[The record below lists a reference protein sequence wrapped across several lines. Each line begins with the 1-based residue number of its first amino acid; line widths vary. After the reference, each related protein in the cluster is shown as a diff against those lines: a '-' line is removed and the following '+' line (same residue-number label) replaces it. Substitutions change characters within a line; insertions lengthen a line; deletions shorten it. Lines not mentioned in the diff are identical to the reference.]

1 MILQGLLGKS
11 RGDELLG
18 WVGWGVV
25 VVVVANH
32 QSNPLGLFWGNMVL
46 DCKIHK
52 ADSVSMRGELRLVN
66 VGLHL
71 LRRRPSVRMVRRL
84 TGFKSRLN
92 SDLSPA
98 L

>member
-1 MILQGLLGKS
+1 MLQGLLGKS

-32 QSNPLGLFWGNMVL
+32 QSNPLGLFWGNMML

-52 ADSVSMRGELRLVN
+52 ADSMSMRGELWLVN
-66 VGLHL
+66 AGLRL
-71 LRRRPSVRMVRRL
+71 LGRRPCVRMVRRL

-92 SDLSPA
+92 SDLSPS